1 MQTIYFTSESE
12 RRAVLPDAA
21 EDEAWRERT
30 RLEMPDD
37 NPGNFA
43 PVCDR
48 IHLKASQQSKVP
60 GPKADFIFTAI
71 EPCFANI
78 SAARSRQPFI
88 PASSV
93 AASHGRNADIGQTI
107 TPSSLRAYA

>member
-21 EDEAWRERT
+21 EDEAWR
-30 RLEMPDD
+30 
-37 NPGNFA
+37 NNKG
-43 PVCDR
+43 
-48 IHLKASQQSKVP
+48 P
-60 GPKADFIFTAI
+60 GPGANFIFAAI
-71 EPCFANI
+71 EPCSAKI